1 VLPASLIA
9 VLELSLL
16 LLLGKLGE
24 EGFSALDLTPFVGA
38 ILIGLLIGPGIF
50 KVFYP
55 SPYISDFINLGIVFI
70 LFMAGVEE
78 TRGGSEIRRPA
89 LAGIINFITEYVI
102 LYTLL
107 TYLGFEPLTSSILA
121 ISLGMVSAGPFSR
134 TIQEISFKNDT
145 SQHRKL
151 FVEVLFNEISAV
163 VLFSFF
169 AINAFKNTLALLEGI
184 VKLSVVIT
192 IILLFGKFI
201 IGKVLFFV
209 EAKFRTW
216 EALFAVVI
224 SIILLFGFIADLVG
238 FNSAIAAFF
247 LGAFASEYILN
258 NAYLLEK
265 LKALTYGFFEPMFFA
280 GLGLYFVSINGYVI
294 FLGLTI
300 FAISITAKMLSS
312 IFTSKLVNVSTIKN
326 FFAITHEGG
335 VDGAILLTA
344 LQLSLIS
351 PKFYSVALMAVMIMS
366 VIAPLGYKGKSPLS
380 RPKPEPS
387 IKFVTYELS
396 KSNAEDLS
404 HVLPTVAVSED
415 TTVEEAVKKADQLNT
430 RVLVVVN
437 KEGKPIGYSTVHD
450 LFKMVSF
457 GQGDVRMRDV
467 FLLPVPKI
475 YKSASGSDVLEV
487 FKMSDAQV
495 VAVVNEHGELVGTIL
510 EKEVLR
516 YILKGEKKS

>member
-1 VLPASLIA
+1 
-9 VLELSLL
+9 
-16 LLLGKLGE
+16 
-24 EGFSALDLTPFVGA
+24 
-38 ILIGLLIGPGIF
+38 
-50 KVFYP
+50 
-55 SPYISDFINLGIVFI
+55 
-70 LFMAGVEE
+70 M
-78 TRGGSEIRRPA
+78 
-89 LAGIINFITEYVI
+89 
-102 LYTLL
+102 
-107 TYLGFEPLTSSILA
+107 
-121 ISLGMVSAGPFSR
+121 
-134 TIQEISFKNDT
+134 
-145 SQHRKL
+145 
-151 FVEVLFNEISAV
+151 
-163 VLFSFF
+163 
-169 AINAFKNTLALLEGI
+169 LEGI

-247 LGAFASEYILN
+247 LGVFASEYILN

-396 KSNAEDLS
+396 K
-404 HVLPTVAVSED
+404 
-415 TTVEEAVKKADQLNT
+415 KQ
-430 RVLVVVN
+430 R
-437 KEGKPIGYSTVHD
+437 
-450 LFKMVSF
+450 
-457 GQGDVRMRDV
+457 
-467 FLLPVPKI
+467 
-475 YKSASGSDVLEV
+475 
-487 FKMSDAQV
+487 
-495 VAVVNEHGELVGTIL
+495 
-510 EKEVLR
+510 
-516 YILKGEKKS
+516 